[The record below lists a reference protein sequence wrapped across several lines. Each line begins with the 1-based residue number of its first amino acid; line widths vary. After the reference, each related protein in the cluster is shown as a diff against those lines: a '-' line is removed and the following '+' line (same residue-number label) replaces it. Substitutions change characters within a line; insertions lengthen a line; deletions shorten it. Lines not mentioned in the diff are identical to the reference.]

1 MSGVHGAE
9 PRHHNSASSP
19 TVSALSLS
27 ARPSGYG
34 LSSYSISGVTGAT
47 VKSTIFASRLAE
59 FPPVPYQTRLP
70 QARSFQGG
78 VYEVRF
84 SPVRIARNRSRAK
97 SFCRTSGLPGRR
109 RTRRRNDQGNREVAG
124 TLGALGAIRTQPQT
138 ASLRSAAAEAS
149 RP

>member
-47 VKSTIFASRLAE
+47 VRSTIFARRLAE

-78 VYEVRF
+78 VYEVRI
-84 SPVRIARNRSRAK
+84 SPARIARDRSRAEI
-97 SFCRTSGLPGRR
+97 FCRTSGLPGRR
-109 RTRRRNDQGNREVAG
+109 CPRRRNDQGNREVAG
-124 TLGALGAIRTQPQT
+124 SLAALGALRNQQRS
-138 ASLRSAAAEAS
+138 ASL
-149 RP
+149 